1 MLTVTTVE
9 RESAGMGLLTKANL
23 VLTALD
29 EHGELNVNQIAQ
41 IAGEPVSSMYR
52 LLSSLMAIE
61 WVERGTRRGQYRLG
75 LYFLRIGGFVEDL
88 LDVRAAARP
97 ALKELQGT
105 TGVTSFL
112 CLRRGPRAVCVERF
126 EGRDVRQLAMQLG
139 DSLPLYAGAAPLTLF
154 AYLPQSERKALV
166 EGFRRE
172 PREDGPAPSFPA
184 LEAAVEA
191 IRARGYAVSDGDVTP
206 GISAIGAPV
215 FNHRGEIEA
224 ALSVSGL
231 HDRVLRDEAAT
242 AALVLR
248 AAAATSKELG
258 YEETGVRV

>member
-1 MLTVTTVE
+1 MCPLGEKMLTVTTVE

-29 EHGELNVNQIAQ
+29 
-41 IAGEPVSSMYR
+41 
-52 LLSSLMAIE
+52 
-61 WVERGTRRGQYRLG
+61 ERGTRRGQYRLG

-206 GISAIGAPV
+206 GK
-215 FNHRGEIEA
+215 RGC
-224 ALSVSGL
+224 
-231 HDRVLRDEAAT
+231 
-242 AALVLR
+242 
-248 AAAATSKELG
+248 G
-258 YEETGVRV
+258 YEREADPVAGQRHGRR